1 LNFYSKNDPGRGVGS
16 GLSEIDSGLRIRYE
30 ISRKFAPHIGVAY
43 TGTFGQAATF
53 TREEG
58 GNPNDPRFI
67 FGVRL
72 WY

>member
-1 LNFYSKNDPGRGVGS
+1 V
-16 GLSEIDSGLRIRYE
+16 
-30 ISRKFAPHIGVAY
+30 Y
-43 TGTFGQAATF
+43 TGTFGQTAIF

-58 GNPNDPRFI
+58 GDPNDPRFI